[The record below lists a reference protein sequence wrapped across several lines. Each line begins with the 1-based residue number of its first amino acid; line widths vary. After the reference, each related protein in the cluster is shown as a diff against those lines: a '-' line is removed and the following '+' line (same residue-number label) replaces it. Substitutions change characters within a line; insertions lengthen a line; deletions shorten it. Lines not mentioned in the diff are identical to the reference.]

1 MSRRALVVLFLT
13 VFIDLLG
20 FGIVIPLLPVYA
32 DQLQASD
39 LAIGLLLASFSF
51 MQFLFAPV
59 WGRLSDRIGR
69 RPILLMGLA
78 SSCIFYG
85 VFALASHEASLTLMF
100 LARIGG
106 GVAGATIPTA
116 QAYIADVTEPEARA
130 GRMALLGMAFG
141 LGFTFGPL
149 VGAGT
154 VGWVRSGHLPVGPG
168 LAASLLSGFA
178 FLIGLA
184 WLPEPPQRRQTA
196 ATVARERFA
205 WSVLW
210 SSQVARSVRWLVLC
224 SFLVTL
230 AFANFETTLSRY
242 VKDVFGVGYR
252 ELFLLF
258 AAVGFTLA
266 VAQGV
271 IVRPLVR
278 RIHELPMIAIG
289 CVLLIVGLTGLAAAA
304 STGKWLYLIVPTV
317 LTVTGYAALPPSLQA
332 LMSRRSSEQ
341 VQGTVLGIGQSA
353 SAMARILGP
362 VVGNLLYAV
371 NPAHN
376 LPYTSGAVIAAVVL
390 LLSTTL
396 GRS

>member
-1 MSRRALVVLFLT
+1 MSRRALLVLFLA

-39 LAIGLLLASFSF
+39 LTIGLLLASFSF

-78 SSCIFYG
+78 SSCLFYG
-85 VFALASHEASLTLMF
+85 LFALASYEASLWLMF
-100 LARIGG
+100 VSRIGG
-106 GVAGATIPTA
+106 GIAGATIPTA
-116 QAYIADVTEPEARA
+116 QAYIADVTEPEKRA
-130 GRMALLGMAFG
+130 SRMALLGMAFG

-149 VGAGT
+149 IGAGT
-154 VGWVRSGHLPVGPG
+154 VGWASTGHLPVGPG
-168 LAASLLSGFA
+168 LAASVLSGSA

-184 WLPEPPQRRQTA
+184 WLAEPRTRRPTA
-196 ATVARERFA
+196 ETVVRERLA

-210 SSQVARSVRWLVLC
+210 SDQVGRSVRWLVLC

-242 VKDVFGVGYR
+242 VKDVFGFDYR
-252 ELFLLF
+252 QLFLLF
-258 AAVGFTLA
+258 AGIGCTLA
-266 VAQGV
+266 IAQGAL
-271 IVRPLVR
+271 VRPLVK
-278 RIHELPMIAIG
+278 RIHELPMIVLG
-289 CVLLIVGLTGLAAAA
+289 CTLLIVGLVGLAAAA
-304 STGKWLYLIVPTV
+304 SSGRWLYLVVPTL

-332 LMSRRSSEQ
+332 LMSRRSSEH

-362 VVGNLLYAV
+362 VVGNLLYAA
-371 NPAHN
+371 NAAHN
-376 LPYTSGAVIAAVVL
+376 LPYTSGAVIAGVVL
-390 LLSTTL
+390 VLSATL